1 MINQIIDFIVFTLDI
16 CLERTKFRF
25 QDIEMIEHA
34 ADVLLKSSSTEFK
47 VVFFHILG
55 KFGNILI
62 VEKGV
67 LDQLVLVAIEQWL
80 KHFGNCCCI
89 FFSEKW
95 GLELFYQSFLNLIT
109 LMKLCIFNPFLDSS
123 DLHLGYAIMC

>member
-1 MINQIIDFIVFTLDI
+1 VSLKLLIDGSVMINQIIDFIVFTLDI

-67 LDQLVLVAIEQWL
+67 LDQLVLVAMSSGLNTLETDAA
-80 KHFGNCCCI
+80 
-89 FFSEKW
+89 FSSPKS
-95 GLELFYQSFLNLIT
+95 G
-109 LMKLCIFNPFLDSS
+109 
-123 DLHLGYAIMC
+123 A